1 MIERSALPVDHIMQ
15 QPNIEDRMGIALR
28 DIGIPPRPSILVDM
42 DREMARNEPDF
53 TRLAEIL
60 GADVALAAALIK
72 TTNSP
77 FFGFS
82 KKVRTVQ
89 EALLVLGLKV
99 VISTIAGIELRKAF
113 QHVPD
118 MERFWDT
125 SAKTARVS
133 GWLARRFKE
142 RCGIRVEDAH
152 TFGLFRDCGIPVLMT
167 PFPEYRAVL
176 GKANAEKTLS
186 FTAVEDQLLSVN
198 HAEMGASLAES
209 WLLPDEIALAI
220 RHHHDATWLAQ
231 QATSPVAVAPAR
243 LIAMA
248 HLAEHLIQERTGQ
261 AQTQEWGKVAGVAL
275 SLLAVDENEIGVLI
289 DECGAAVA
297 GGAE

>member
-1 MIERSALPVDHIMQ
+1 MQ

-42 DREMARNEPDF
+42 DREMARSEPDF
-53 TRLAEIL
+53 TRLARIL

-77 FFGFS
+77 FFGFN

-125 SAKTARVS
+125 SAKTAQVS
-133 GWLARRFKE
+133 GWLALRFKE
-142 RCGIRVEDAH
+142 RCGIRAEDAH
-152 TFGLFRDCGIPVLMT
+152 TFGLFRDCGIPVLMI
-167 PFPEYRAVL
+167 PFPEYRSVL
-176 GKANAEKTLS
+176 GKANAEKLLS

-220 RHHHDATWLAQ
+220 RHHHDAAWLEQ
-231 QATSPVAVAPAR
+231 QGASPGAIMPSR

-261 AQTQEWGKVAGVAL
+261 AQTQEWGKVAAL
-275 SLLAVDENEIGVLI
+275 ALPLLAVDENELGTLV
-289 DECGAAVA
+289 DECGAVVSA
-297 GGAE
+297 GAG

>member
-1 MIERSALPVDHIMQ
+1 MIERSALPIDHIMQ
-15 QPNIEDRMGIALR
+15 KPNIEDRMGIALR

-53 TRLAEIL
+53 TRLAKIL

-77 FFGFS
+77 FFGFN

-142 RCGIRVEDAH
+142 RGGIRVEDAH
-152 TFGLFRDCGIPVLMT
+152 TFGLFRDCGIPVLMI

-220 RHHHDATWLAQ
+220 RHHHDAMWLAQ
-231 QATSPVAVAPAR
+231 QATSPVAVAPAH

-275 SLLAVDENEIGVLI
+275 SLLAVDESEIGVLI

>member
-1 MIERSALPVDHIMQ
+1 MQ
-15 QPNIEDRMGIALR
+15 QPSIEDRMGIALR

-53 TRLAEIL
+53 TRLATIL

-77 FFGFS
+77 YFGFN

-99 VISTIAGIELRKAF
+99 VITTVAGIELRKAF

-133 GWLARRFKE
+133 GWLAGRFKD
-142 RCGIRVEDAH
+142 RCRIRAEDAH
-152 TFGLFRDCGIPVLMT
+152 TFGLFRDCGIPVLMI
-167 PFPEYRAVL
+167 PFPEYRSVL
-176 GKANAEKTLS
+176 GKANAERTLS

-198 HAEMGASLAES
+198 HADMGASLAES
-209 WLLPDEIALAI
+209 WLLPDEITLAI
-220 RHHHDATWLAQ
+220 RHHHDATWLERQ
-231 QATSPVAVAPAR
+231 STSPVVGAPAR
-243 LIAMA
+243 LIAIA

-261 AQTQEWGKVAGVAL
+261 AQTQEWGKVAPIAL
-275 SLLAVDENEIGVLI
+275 SLLAVDEKDLAVLS
-289 DECGAAVA
+289 DECGPAVA
-297 GGAE
+297 GAG